1 LSSSHSRTD
10 QILRAFFALVCLLS
24 PVSVLAVGETGAV
37 ELKIPV
43 GTRAIAMGKTFVA
56 VADDANSV
64 YWNPA
69 GLRQLGGIHVTLQHD
84 VFIETVRF
92 DYLSIGAMAGN
103 DLGVGLSVMLLG
115 TGTEPATNPGDPPI
129 GENFMAINLAGAF
142 RLNYQFDIGLSA
154 KYVSKDLS
162 GTSASTFAV
171 DLGVLYKTP
180 IPKLTAGLNLQ
191 NLGPGMKFVDVEDPL
206 PLNLKVGAAYK
217 MFEDDFTAALDFNF
231 PSDNDISVSLGGEY
245 WYQDLLV
252 GRFGYHF
259 QGEIDKNEYGI
270 GGKAGIFLGGGVK
283 IKAFNTFIGLDYAW
297 ADTGFFGANHHFAL
311 DVYL

>member
-1 LSSSHSRTD
+1 LSAKHPRTE
-10 QILRAFFALVCLLS
+10 QILRAVLAAWCLLL
-24 PVSVLAVGETGAV
+24 PGTALAVGETGAV

-115 TGTEPATNPGDPPI
+115 TGTEPSTSGGPPI
-129 GENFMAINLAGAF
+129 GENFMAVNLAAAL
-142 RLNYQFDIGLSA
+142 RLNYQFDVGISA

-162 GTSASTFAV
+162 GTSAATFAA

-231 PSDNDISVSLGGEY
+231 PTDNDISVSLGGEY

-270 GGKAGIFLGGGVK
+270 GGKAGLFLGGGVK